1 MNDKQQVLPSILRNY
16 AAAMRIDLRI
26 INHYDPAAY
35 ALDRRETLNIL
46 HYTNRRCSNIV
57 DNILE
62 FIDAL

>member
-1 MNDKQQVLPSILRNY
+1 MNDKQQVITGTLRNY

-26 INHYDPAAY
+26 INHYEPAAY
-35 ALDRRETLNIL
+35 ALDRHETLNIL
-46 HYTNRRCSNIV
+46 QHTNRRCSNIV